1 MFMPRKKKDLT
12 ELLMELKKTKQR
24 DDNQQPQITDN
35 RYITIRDLKIVIEI
49 PQLEELTKEVKQ
61 LKEAIVEFVRIIK
74 SRLEESEEEEEKTEQ
89 PIAQIEEKT
98 EH

>member
-12 ELLMELKKTKQR
+12 ELLMELKKTRQK
-24 DDNQQPQITDN
+24 DDNQQLHTPDN

-49 PQLEELTKEVKQ
+49 PQLEELTREVRQ
-61 LKEAIVEFVRIIK
+61 LKEAMIEFVRIIK
-74 SRLEESEEEEEKTEQ
+74 SRLEESEEEQDRTEQ
-89 PIAQIEEKT
+89 NIAQIEEKN

>member
-12 ELLMELKKTKQR
+12 ELLMELKKTRQK
-24 DDNQQPQITDN
+24 DDNQQLQTPDN

-49 PQLEELTKEVKQ
+49 PQLEELTREVRQ
-61 LKEAIVEFVRIIK
+61 LKEAMIEFVRIIK
-74 SRLEESEEEEEKTEQ
+74 SRLEESEEEQDRTEQ
-89 PIAQIEEKT
+89 NIAQIEEKN